1 MSCIR
6 SKSRQAPTQPTDEL
20 RRLQAEN
27 ELLILQNQALQM
39 EVQALR
45 VMWLTQHNQAR
56 MADMLSCA

>member
-6 SKSRQAPTQPTDEL
+6 SKSRQAPTQSTDEL
-20 RRLQAEN
+20 RRLQVEN
-27 ELLILQNQALQM
+27 ELLILQNQALHM